1 VRGMNATKCIAVFA
15 IALLAL
21 TPLLGHAAER
31 GAEREGADEGATERG
46 GEREGVKESADEVD
60 TQFIFGFT
68 MGADVGELGEKEIE
82 SETVSRSRKSTG
94 SYAALESQLRAE
106 FTPNERIRIEF
117 GVPFTYHG
125 VSGVAGLDDR
135 QRGAFNG
142 FDFELR
148 YRLLDRAHAPIAL
161 TFGAEPHWARVDDI
175 SGEAVANYGSE
186 FSLAADRELIKD
198 RVFAA
203 INLLY
208 DPEVTLSRTTG
219 LWQHQSTF
227 GFTAAVANQLKP
239 GTFLGAEM
247 RYLRDY
253 DGLGLNAFAGEALFV
268 GPTFYVNVTKQFA
281 VSGSWTVQVAG
292 HATGIPGALDL
303 QNFERYQAKLRLMYT
318 F

>member
-1 VRGMNATKCIAVFA
+1 MSARKWIPVFA
-15 IALLAL
+15 IVVLEL
-21 TPLLGHAAER
+21 TPLLGHAVER
-31 GAEREGADEGATERG
+31 GEEREGANEGATERG
-46 GEREGVKESADEVD
+46 GEREGVKESAKEVD

-68 MGADVGELGEKEIE
+68 IGADVGELGEKEIE
-82 SETVSRSRKSTG
+82 WDTVSRSNKSAG
-94 SYAALESQLRAE
+94 SYATLESQLRAE

-117 GVPFTYHG
+117 GVPFTYHDI
-125 VSGVAGLDDR
+125 SGVTGLADR
-135 QRGAFNG
+135 ERGAFNG
-142 FDFELR
+142 VDFELR
-148 YRLLDRAHAPIAL
+148 YRLFDRAYSPFAL
-161 TFGAEPHWARVDDI
+161 TLGAEPHWARVDDI

-198 RVFAA
+198 RVFGA

-208 DPEVTLSRTTG
+208 DPEVTLSRASG

-227 GFTAAVANQLKP
+227 GFTAAVTCQLKP

-253 DGLGLNAFAGEALFV
+253 DGFGLNAFAGEALFV

-281 VSGSWTVQVAG
+281 VSGFWTVQVAG
-292 HATGIPGALDL
+292 HATGVPGALDL